1 MLYLNNILLYRS
13 ERRAKDQTVGMRHKK
28 APEIPQIQAPSTNE
42 TGQTPS
48 LSALCS
54 YVSQKE
60 KQVSASNF
68 LPKELSEAK
77 EK

>member
-1 MLYLNNILLYRS
+1 
-13 ERRAKDQTVGMRHKK
+13 MRHKK